1 MGLTADKVAVI
12 PNGVD
17 VEKYSPGTSRIKQ
30 EFHAERLF
38 VYQGRI
44 AAEKNIEAMLRAWK
58 QADMKPSSKLLMVGD
73 GSLTASLRP
82 FYSAE
87 FGIYWLGYIADENRR
102 LEILRGSDVFV
113 LPSLVEG
120 LSISLLEAMACG
132 LACLATNVGADGEV
146 LENGAGVVLTP
157 RRVTSQLST
166 LLPLFQ
172 DHPELTIL
180 LGQKAR
186 QRVLERY
193 TLSQNIDRLEQLYD
207 SVLSQ
212 RQSSKIFSSKFRARL

>member
-1 MGLTADKVAVI
+1 
-12 PNGVD
+12 
-17 VEKYSPGTSRIKQ
+17 
-30 EFHAERLF
+30 
-38 VYQGRI
+38 
-44 AAEKNIEAMLRAWK
+44 MLRAWK

-73 GSLTASLRP
+73 GPLTSSLRP
-82 FYSAE
+82 FYNAE

-113 LPSLVEG
+113 FPSLVEG

-212 RQSSKIFSSKFRARL
+212 RQSSKILSSKFRARL

>member
-1 MGLTADKVAVI
+1 
-12 PNGVD
+12 
-17 VEKYSPGTSRIKQ
+17 
-30 EFHAERLF
+30 
-38 VYQGRI
+38 
-44 AAEKNIEAMLRAWK
+44 
-58 QADMKPSSKLLMVGD
+58 
-73 GSLTASLRP
+73 
-82 FYSAE
+82 
-87 FGIYWLGYIADENRR
+87 
-102 LEILRGSDVFV
+102 
-113 LPSLVEG
+113 
-120 LSISLLEAMACG
+120 LEAMACG

-212 RQSSKIFSSKFRARL
+212 RQSSKILSSKFRARL